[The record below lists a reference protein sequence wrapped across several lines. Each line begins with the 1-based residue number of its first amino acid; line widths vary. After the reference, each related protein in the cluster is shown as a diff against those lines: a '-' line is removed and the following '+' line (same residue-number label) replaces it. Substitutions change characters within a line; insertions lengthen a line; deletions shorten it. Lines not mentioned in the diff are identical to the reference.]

1 MKQKYT
7 FEDNLID
14 INQIEEFL
22 GDKVIMWTFS
32 RLLENV
38 YTGNDVLS
46 RRLTEKLVNYEG
58 EENREQIARKVR
70 NWIHNRNLPGNR
82 EELFK
87 ICFALELDE
96 KRAECLL
103 GVTAENGIHYRNP
116 RELIYAF
123 CLRRHIDYC
132 EARKMVER
140 MWSGPLPTGV
150 MEYREQ
156 EKATRLSESSKNMT
170 GFIRNEF
177 KRIMTEAELELFLKD
192 YRACFG
198 IHHNTAYRK
207 FMKMLNYLL
216 FPDYEIP
223 ELPAEKIYS
232 VERVVEEYLRMDI
245 PYDKRHGKY
254 SRLQKDI
261 IKHWPTAK
269 AVNDMCSRKAD
280 VDRKTLMLLYLA
292 TEGMTAGDEAE
303 ESGIQEHFRR
313 INLMLSECGMAGL
326 NPHSPFDYLVL
337 QAINKENDE
346 DCMSYRMEW
355 MLHRLFGGRQKPA
368 YISVKGEGLS

>member
-1 MKQKYT
+1 MKHKYT
-7 FEDNLID
+7 LKDHLID
-14 INQIEEFL
+14 INHIEEFL
-22 GDKVIMWTFS
+22 GGKVILWTFS
-32 RLLENV
+32 RLLETV
-38 YTGNDVLS
+38 YTGNEALS
-46 RRLTEKLVNYEG
+46 RRLTEKFVHYEG

-87 ICFALELDE
+87 ICFALGLDE
-96 KRAECLL
+96 NRAECLL

-116 RELIYAF
+116 KELIYAF
-123 CLRRHIDYC
+123 CLRCDIDYPV
-132 EARKMVER
+132 ARNMVER
-140 MWSGPLPTGV
+140 MWREHLPTGV
-150 MEYREQ
+150 LEHREQ
-156 EKATRLSESSKNMT
+156 EKATCLSESSKNMT
-170 GFIRNEF
+170 SSIRNEF
-177 KRIMTEAELELFLKD
+177 KRITTEEELEIFLKD
-192 YRACFG
+192 YQTCFG

-223 ELPAEKIYS
+223 ELPADRSYS

-254 SRLQKDI
+254 SKLQKDI
-261 IKHWPTAK
+261 KKHWPTAK

-292 TEGMTAGDEAE
+292 TEGMIADEL
-303 ESGIQEHFRR
+303 GVQEHFRR
-313 INLMLSECGMAGL
+313 INLMLSESGMAVL

-355 MLHRLFGGRQKPA
+355 MLHRLFGGKQKLG
-368 YISVKGEGLS
+368 YITIKGEELT

>member
-1 MKQKYT
+1 MKPKYT

-14 INQIEEFL
+14 INQIADFL
-22 GDKVIMWTFS
+22 GDKVIVWTFS
-32 RLLENV
+32 HLLETV
-38 YTGNDVLS
+38 YTGNAILS
-46 RRLTEKLVNYEG
+46 RRLTEKLVFYEG
-58 EENREQIARKVR
+58 EENREKIARKVR

-82 EELFK
+82 EELFE

-96 KRAECLL
+96 TRAECLL

-116 RELIYAF
+116 KELIYAF
-123 CLRRHIDYC
+123 CLRRHIDYPD
-132 EARKMVER
+132 ARNMVER
-140 MWSGPLPTGV
+140 MWNCPLPSGV
-150 MEYREQ
+150 LEYREQ

-170 GFIRNEF
+170 GSIRNEF
-177 KRIMTEAELELFLKD
+177 KRIATEEELEIFLKD
-192 YRACFG
+192 HRACFG

-216 FPDYEIP
+216 FPDYEVP
-223 ELPAEKIYS
+223 ELPTEKSYS
-232 VERVVEEYLRMDI
+232 VERVVEEYLRLDI

-254 SRLQKDI
+254 SKLQKEI
-261 IKHWPTAK
+261 IKHWPAAK
-269 AVNDMCSRKAD
+269 SVNDMYNRKAD

-292 TEGMTAGDEAE
+292 TEGMTAGDDTDEPDV
-303 ESGIQEHFRR
+303 QEHFRR
-313 INLMLSECGMAGL
+313 INMMLSECGMAVL
-326 NPHSPFDYLVL
+326 NPHSPFDYLIL

-355 MLHRLFGGRQKPA
+355 MLHRLFRGRQRSG